1 MHTTLYVTR
10 YPVFSNTGG
19 ELVSAGTVVDLPL
32 LQQLRE
38 VAADRTVLPPGCC
51 GFFDDELEA
60 VFERPAY
67 EVLFRDPLV
76 RDTIRKQ
83 LHSLVMTRSTLEIME
98 FFKEKD
104 PYTWQHLLTVFALS
118 THIGSVMSSVD
129 PSTPVSP
136 GSITHDIG
144 KFSIPLEILQKETP
158 LAAEEQDRIRHHT
171 IAGYILLNYCSGDAV
186 DNHADVIARDHHE
199 NLVGTG
205 YPVGRRISDFKT
217 GIVIVCDMYD
227 ALLSPRSYRKAAF
240 DNRTA
245 LEELTRK
252 ALLGLVPDSVVRALV
267 ACNRQSERYWQSCEL
282 SREVRGEQPKE
293 NCYGKTAE
301 NIKDTTKKISS

>member
-1 MHTTLYVTR
+1 M
-10 YPVFSNTGG
+10 P
-19 ELVSAGTVVDLPL
+19 AGTAVNSHLIE
-32 LQQLRE
+32 QLRS
-38 VAADRTVLPPGCC
+38 VSADRTVLPPGCD

-60 VFERPAY
+60 IFERPAY

-76 RDTIRKQ
+76 RETIRKQ
-83 LHSLVMTRSTLEIME
+83 LHCLVMTRSTLEIME

-104 PYTWQHLLTVFALS
+104 PYTWRHLLTVFALS
-118 THIGSVMSSVD
+118 THIGSVMSSAD
-129 PSTPVSP
+129 PSAPVSP

-144 KFSIPLEILQKETP
+144 KYSVPLEILQKETP
-158 LAAEEQDRIRHHT
+158 LTAEEQDRIRHHT

-186 DNHADVIARDHHE
+186 HNNADLIARDHHE
-199 NLVGTG
+199 NLTGTG
-205 YPVGRRISDFKT
+205 YPAGRRMADFKT

-252 ALLGLVPDSVVRALV
+252 ALQGLVPDSVVRALV
-267 ACNRQSERYWQSCEL
+267 ACNRQSERYWQNCEL
-282 SREVRGEQPKE
+282 SREVRGEPPRD
-293 NCYGKTAE
+293 NCYGKTAP
-301 NIKDTTKKISS
+301 